1 MSAEARAT
9 IRRLRTGVVPMMDI
23 EHLSVGYG
31 KAKQTADEAFDALLA
46 GNRPRTLFIRGE
58 WGTGKTHFLSFIR
71 GAAVGRGFATTTI
84 NLNARSAAL
93 NFPQRFYLALMDNLR
108 VHTHAGLRP
117 ALGAALLDSEM
128 RARITSFARSGSA
141 GDIGWALGQL
151 SERYEAGNALNPGQ
165 DAAWAYLSGADLAW
179 ADYAYKKEQAIARIG
194 AISRLMVTLG
204 YDGIVVTFDEAETLD
219 QLWNIR
225 SRLSAYG
232 VLGQLCQLQSLWCV
246 FGITE
251 RFERTVSSDIDRGV
265 LSYEFMGDD
274 ASWFLRSWGGDRF
287 TRFEPPQVD
296 RRNAR
301 TLAGK
306 VLDLYGDAYGV
317 GKGQTKLVDRS
328 VEEWMENPS
337 RNPRRLI
344 RALIHQLDRQRPLV
358 DSWIPKEMA
367 SDLVAAQAG

>member
-1 MSAEARAT
+1 MSGEARAT

-46 GNRPRTLFIRGE
+46 GQRPRTLFVRGE

-117 ALGAALLDSEM
+117 ALAEALRDSEM
-128 RARITSFARSGSA
+128 RARIANFAGSGSA
-141 GDIGWALGQL
+141 GDLGWALRQL
-151 SERYEAGNALNPGQ
+151 ADRYEPSTALDPGH

-179 ADYAYKKEQAIARIG
+179 ADYGYKKEQAIVRIG
-194 AISRLMVTLG
+194 AIGRLMATLG

-232 VLGQLCQLQSLWCV
+232 VLGHLCQLQSLWCV
-246 FGITE
+246 FGVTQ
-251 RFERTVSSDIDRGV
+251 RFERTVLSDINRGV
-265 LSYEFMGDD
+265 LSYDFTSDN

-296 RRNAR
+296 GRNAR
-301 TLAGK
+301 TLAAK
-306 VLDLYGDAYGV
+306 VLDLYSTAYGL
-317 GKGQTKLVDRS
+317 GTSQNKLVDRC
-328 VEEWMENPS
+328 VEDWIENPS

-344 RALIHQLDRQRPLV
+344 RALIHQLDKQRPLT
-358 DSWIPKEMA
+358 
-367 SDLVAAQAG
+367 